1 MYKFVVSIVTAD
13 GIRCWVNNMH
23 SDDWYFT
30 HWGRVAHICVSKL
43 IIIGSDT
50 GLSPGLR
57 QAIIWT
63 NAGILSI
70 GPLGT
75 NFSQIV
81 LDIQTFSFKEM
92 HLRMSSGKWRQ
103 FCLCLNEA
111 SDRIPDSTILWSE
124 KVLYTVIKWQ
134 RHWGCNTTTGILKI
148 IFSINFP
155 EIKFWW
161 FDSWLY
167 PIVTFAYNYRIHS
180 LREQLN
186 TVESRYVFIPFS
198 CWHLHVHP
206 NSSTLAIYKFTHTNP
221 EVTNERLH
229 VERSVWDVWTSGKTP
244 QNCPVQLL
252 NLADPRKW
260 AGPNTDLDS
269 PCRFWLVSARKPGIE
284 MCLLYP

>member
-1 MYKFVVSIVTAD
+1 MSIQPHANEVLSRGHWRWRHLPGPSLFTSTTWSDVNRRMRARDGKCGMATISTPAPRCVFNFVSPTLE
-13 GIRCWVNNMH
+13 RWVENG
-23 SDDWYFT
+23 F
-30 HWGRVAHICVSKL
+30 
-43 IIIGSDT
+43 
-50 GLSPGLR
+50 SP
-57 QAIIWT
+57 T
-63 NAGILSI
+63 
-70 GPLGT
+70 
-75 NFSQIV
+75 
-81 LDIQTFSFKEM
+81 
-92 HLRMSSGKWRQ
+92 
-103 FCLCLNEA
+103 
-111 SDRIPDSTILWSE
+111 
-124 KVLYTVIKWQ
+124 
-134 RHWGCNTTTGILKI
+134 
-148 IFSINFP
+148 
-155 EIKFWW
+155 
-161 FDSWLY
+161 Y
-167 PIVTFAYNYRIHS
+167 PIVTFAYNYRIRS

-186 TVESRYVFIPFS
+186 TVESRYVFIPFP